1 MSYFLAFLEHLPDDL
16 DAGLFLD
23 FLDVAFV
30 AVLETYKL
38 ILESPAE
45 DFYSIREILMSV
57 LLILFQMLHI
67 LLWKSPIEVSYRS
80 LLLKS
85 RLEDF

>member
-38 ILESPAE
+38 ILESPVE

-67 LLWKSPIEVSYRS
+67 LLWKSPIEVSY
-80 LLLKS
+80 
-85 RLEDF
+85 